1 MEDSRRL
8 RAEEDRKLEELRRK
22 TYDKSGSD
30 QKRYYKEPEVE
41 RSMPSESKNSKQQKY
56 YQ

>member
-41 RSMPSESKNSKQQKY
+41 RPVPSESKNSKQQKY